1 MSIRAKKILVFFV
14 PVFIVVVL
22 DQISKYVIRT
32 NSTLHRLDLI
42 EGWLAF
48 NYTKNPGMALGMDW
62 LSTPTISTIA
72 IIATIGITT
81 YILLTLNKAGYA
93 YLICMGMVVGG
104 ALGNIADRLYMG
116 IVGGYGGM
124 LDGHVVDFIHF
135 YLKIGDF
142 SVFPYIFNVADIAI
156 STSIIILLLFH
167 KRIMPLEEESHN
179 DGNPD
184 AEAALKSE
192 RACEESIKESSV
204 KGGGIAKGDRS
215 EEISKKEVNF
225 ETKSDDLDDENN
237 SSGPS
242 K

>member
-1 MSIRAKKILVFFV
+1 LDLSIRAKKILVFLV
-14 PVFIVVVL
+14 PVIIVIGL
-22 DQISKYVIRT
+22 DQISKYVVRT

-42 EGWLAF
+42 DGWLAF
-48 NYTKNPGMALGMDW
+48 NFTKNPGMALGMDW

-93 YLICMGMVVGG
+93 YLICMGMIVGG

-116 IVGGYGGM
+116 VVGGYGGI

-167 KRIMPLEEESHN
+167 KRIMPLEDEDHD
-179 DGNPD
+179 DG
-184 AEAALKSE
+184 
-192 RACEESIKESSV
+192 
-204 KGGGIAKGDRS
+204 
-215 EEISKKEVNF
+215 KEVTDTTDKR
-225 ETKSDDLDDENN
+225 ERTGVEITKGENLESN
-237 SSGPS
+237 SEGPND
-242 K
+242 KNDPGAF

>member
-1 MSIRAKKILVFFV
+1 MSIRAKKILVFLV
-14 PVFIVVVL
+14 PVIVVLVL

-32 NSTLHRLDLI
+32 NMTLHRLDLI
-42 EGWLAF
+42 DGWLAF
-48 NYTKNPGMALGMDW
+48 NFTKNPGMALGMDW
-62 LSTPTISTIA
+62 LSTQTISIIA

-81 YILLTLNKAGYA
+81 YLLLTLNKAGYV

-116 IVGGYGGM
+116 IVGGYGGI

-167 KRIMPLEEESHN
+167 KRIMPLEEEVHEDENIES
-179 DGNPD
+179 
-184 AEAALKSE
+184 EAVFKSE
-192 RACEESIKESSV
+192 STGEGRTDEENSESDS
-204 KGGGIAKGDRS
+204 GDP
-215 EEISKKEVNF
+215 KDQNDPAGF
-225 ETKSDDLDDENN
+225 
-237 SSGPS
+237 
-242 K
+242 